1 MAKDFGARFRIKP
14 GDRVQLAK
22 RDPANVSTFGK
33 KGATKLKTDKHAEAI
48 NILQD
53 RLYA

>member
-22 RDPANVSTFGK
+22 RDPADVSSFAVGVR
-33 KGATKLKTDKHAEAI
+33 H
-48 NILQD
+48 NF
-53 RLYA
+53 